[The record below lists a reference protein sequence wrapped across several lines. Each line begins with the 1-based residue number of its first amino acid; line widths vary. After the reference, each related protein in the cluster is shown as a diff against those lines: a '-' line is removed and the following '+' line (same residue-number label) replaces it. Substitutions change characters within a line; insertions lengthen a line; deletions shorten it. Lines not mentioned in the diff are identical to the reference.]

1 MNKLKKEMEE
11 IQSRNDV
18 DTTQE
23 VAQMA
28 AAVEILI
35 FVPHLYRSQSPLN
48 HKLFLEMCYKVR
60 LRRRLHLRKSATDT
74 EEGR

>member
-1 MNKLKKEMEE
+1 M
-11 IQSRNDV
+11 

-28 AAVEILI
+28 ATVQILL
-35 FVPHLYRSQSPLN
+35 FVPHLYQSQSPLK
-48 HKLFLEMCYKVR
+48 HKLFLEMCCKVR
-60 LRRRLHLRKSATDT
+60 LRQWLHLRKSATDI